1 MNINSIDQHCT
12 ASIER
17 YNFACKIAKS
27 KSVLDIAC
35 GPGHS
40 SRLFLAAGANSYDG
54 VDINEE
60 HISYAKYKYSE
71 AHPEGNRINY
81 HIGDTCSFNNGQTFD
96 IITCYNITEHI
107 YDYESAFDN
116 LYQLLNYGGVLFIS
130 SDNRMSTRPPYLTSE
145 YSLSGDSSIHAFTP
159 NELLGILANS
169 GFTVNHE
176 KIFGQYHRKVYSKEF
191 INKIVQSICKKCH
204 KRDADDAVVTEVRDK
219 VPEHF
224 IVVATKV

>member
-1 MNINSIDQHCT
+1 MDQYCT

-17 YNFACKIAKS
+17 YSFACKIAKS

-40 SRLFLAAGANSYDG
+40 AQLFLAAGASSYDG

-60 HISYAKYKYSE
+60 HITYAKYKYAE
-71 AHPEGNRINY
+71 RYPGNASINY
-81 HIGDTCSFNNGQTFD
+81 HIGDTCSFNIDKTFD
-96 IITCYNITEHI
+96 IITCYEITKHI

-130 SDNRMSTRPPYLTSE
+130 SNNNMSTRSPYLPGN
-145 YSLSGDSSIHAFTP
+145 YRLSSDSFIHAFTP
-159 NELLGILANS
+159 NELLNILAES
-169 GFTVNHE
+169 GFTVNYE
-176 KIFGQYHRKVYSKEF
+176 KIFGQYQRKMYSQKF
-191 INKIVQSICKKCH
+191 INRIVHGICRKHKK
-204 KRDADDAVVTEVRDK
+204 RDDAVVKEVKDK

-224 IVVATKV
+224 IVVATKT